1 MRNHVDFTRMKEN
14 FALNDKIVSNVREI
28 LEINYQFKRLR
39 NDIQMLFSV
48 TLNNVNSKLRFKKKP
63 NTKHNRL

>member
-1 MRNHVDFTRMKEN
+1 MH
-14 FALNDKIVSNVREI
+14 LNDKIVSNVREI

-48 TLNNVNSKLRFKKKP
+48 TLNNVNSKLRFKKKNP
-63 NTKHNRL
+63 TQNIIAYRFG